1 MRALQQTSKNLGISL
16 ASINKTNLNLNFKE
30 KKNEENFLVKVNYSP
45 INPSDLGFL
54 AGVYGKKQYTNFP
67 KPLGFEGS
75 GIISNTS
82 EVHKSLI
89 GKKIAFFCDPEN
101 EK

>member
-1 MRALQQTSKNLGISL
+1 MRSLQQNAKNLGVSL
-16 ASINKTNLNLNFKE
+16 SSINRP
-30 KKNEENFLVKVNYSP
+30 FLKDIDKYKISDEDFLLKVHYSP

-54 AGVYGKKQYTNFP
+54 AGVYGRKPYSNFP

-75 GIISNTS
+75 GIILDASQIN
-82 EVHKSLI
+82 KSLI
-89 GKKIAFFCDPEN
+89 GKKVAFYCDPEN